1 MCPSGGPGSCDANK
15 GTFNIDGPFGVQQRP
30 KQICRLQLKSGEEYL
45 DCATNPPDGIRTAPP
60 YANPTFC
67 TATTTML
74 FSQGY
79 IRDNLQLAFT
89 GIDATGSGGG
99 DKNTA
104 PQSDFKNLLA
114 TVEVVVTLPLTRS
127 DGTPTTK
134 ADADAMAD
142 EMNQEPHLIEHIK
155 RNLATLLASTS
166 PHSIDY
172 FLAMIQNVKVTVKA
186 SGRRSLNHVQG
197 HAGYGSAYGPSFVF
211 VYDYELRSKT
221 NDIAD
226 VQSQVQTQLANTA
239 TVATQLK
246 LTETVAAAAAAT
258 PALASTTLASATT
271 AAAALTVTSPP
282 TTATTAYTGTTY
294 TEGKAKKLKKKCKN
308 KKTWCSS
315 VQKDSKGKCKSYQG
329 TAARKIK
336 KKFCKGHC
344 KKRCVEFLASAQAAS
359 G

>member
-79 IRDNLQLAFT
+79 LRDNLQIAFV
-89 GIDATGSGGG
+89 GIDSTGSGGG

-104 PQSDFKNLLA
+104 PKSDFK
-114 TVEVVVTLPLTRS
+114 VFDMVIEVVVALPSTRA

-134 ADADAMAD
+134 ADADAMAA
-142 EMNQEPHLIEHIK
+142 EMNQGPSLETIK
-155 RNLATLLASTS
+155 LNLATLLASTS

-172 FLAMIQNVKVTVKA
+172 FLAMIHNVKVTVKA
-186 SGRRSLNHVQG
+186 SGRRSLQNT
-197 HAGYGSAYGPSFVF
+197 AYGPSFVF